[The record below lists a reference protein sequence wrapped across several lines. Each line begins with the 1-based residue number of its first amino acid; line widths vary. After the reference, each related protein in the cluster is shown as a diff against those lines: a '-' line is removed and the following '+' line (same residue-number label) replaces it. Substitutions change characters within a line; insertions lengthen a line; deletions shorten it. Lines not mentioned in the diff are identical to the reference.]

1 MTPKVSSR
9 QKRQFS
15 ETPCRVELRIQPSK
29 REGTSMAKSK
39 TRPRHA
45 RARMPVLYV
54 LVADGGTAR
63 LLRVE
68 SANDRKTLTAI
79 ATLERPTAHSPRRD
93 LVSDRT
99 GRVFDSSGRTGRGV
113 KTHARHG
120 ANSDYDPHAV
130 EVERFAKRIARR
142 LDLERRR
149 EGMEEL
155 VVIAEPRFL
164 GILRTQLSAPT
175 GCIITHQAA
184 KDLVRSD
191 DARILRTAFALT

>member
-1 MTPKVSSR
+1 
-9 QKRQFS
+9 
-15 ETPCRVELRIQPSK
+15 
-29 REGTSMAKSK
+29 MAKSK
-39 TRPRHA
+39 ARPRHA
-45 RARMPVLYV
+45 RARLPVQFV

-63 LLRVE
+63 LLRVD
-68 SANDRKTLTAI
+68 SANGRKSLNEV
-79 ATLERPTAHSPRRD
+79 ATLERPTAHSPARD

-99 GRVFDSSGRTGRGV
+99 GRVFDSGGRTGHGAMTRS
-113 KTHARHG
+113 RHG

-155 VVIAEPRFL
+155 IVIAEPRFL

-175 GCIITHQAA
+175 GRIIARQAA

-191 DARILRTAFALT
+191 DARIMRTAFALK